1 MTKKL
6 NFTESEIAE
15 RSLCGRY
22 VRYNKLLGRGAFK
35 DVYKGFDI
43 INNVEIAWNQICL
56 DDEITLKPSENHISL
71 CSEAV
76 FLKSLDHKNIMKCYS
91 YWVDESSRTVNMITE
106 LFTCGSL
113 RNYMKKSGS
122 VDVPKI
128 KNWGR
133 QILQGLNYL
142 HSQTPLIVHRD
153 IKCHNIFVD
162 VINDEVKIGD
172 FGLATV
178 MNQGPI
184 RALAGTPEF
193 MAPEYYDEEYNELVD
208 IYAFGLSLMELA
220 TCEYPY
226 SECTNPAQIFKKV
239 SSGIKPIALEKVKDF
254 EVKQIIE
261 KCLLPASVRPSA
273 FELLKDSFFSV
284 GDSME
289 LEEDSSRSCSIIS
302 SVNSSSLDNM
312 DESSVDF
319 RFESIGFVHD
329 SILSDISALYNSLV
343 ICDANHDGLSSSCNQ
358 SSIGEVSMSS
368 KITFASEDLGFY

>member
-35 DVYKGFDI
+35 DVYKGFDLI
-43 INNVEIAWNQICL
+43 SNVEIAWNQICL
-56 DDEITLKPSENHISL
+56 DDEITLKPSETHISL

-113 RNYMKKSGS
+113 RNYLKKSGS
-122 VDVPKI
+122 VDVQKI

-142 HSQTPLIVHRD
+142 HSQTPHIVHRD

-162 VINDEVKIGD
+162 VINDE
-172 FGLATV
+172 
-178 MNQGPI
+178 
-184 RALAGTPEF
+184 
-193 MAPEYYDEEYNELVD
+193 
-208 IYAFGLSLMELA
+208 
-220 TCEYPY
+220 
-226 SECTNPAQIFKKV
+226 
-239 SSGIKPIALEKVKDF
+239 
-254 EVKQIIE
+254 IIE
-261 KCLLPASVRPSA
+261 KCLLPASVRLSA
-273 FELLKDSFFSV
+273 FELLKDPFFSV
-284 GDSME
+284 GDSM
-289 LEEDSSRSCSIIS
+289 LEEDSSCSCSIMS
-302 SVNSSSLDNM
+302 SVNSSPLDNM

-319 RFESIGFVHD
+319 RVESIGFVHD

-343 ICDANHDGLSSSCNQ
+343 ICDANNDGLSSSCNR
-358 SSIGEVSMSS
+358 SSVGEVSMSS
-368 KITFASEDLGFY
+368 KITFASEDMGFH